1 MSCSSFDIFDIKEY
15 FAGEATGHDRGRV
28 EKHLAECHECREE
41 LARLQLTQAS
51 LLAVREEEIPRRIAF
66 VSDKVF
72 EPRWRQRFWNSGP
85 KLAFVAA
92 SLVACAIIVHAFVR
106 PPERARVAPSPSLD
120 AAAIEARI
128 QRETAARVD
137 EAVAKAVAASEA
149 RQQRK
154 TAELLSAMER
164 RFEHERRIELATY
177 SGQLALLEK
186 QINRDF
192 MLANNL
198 RMVE

>member
-1 MSCSSFDIFDIKEY
+1 MSCSSFDIKEY
-15 FAGEATGHDRGRV
+15 FAGEPAGDNRRRF
-28 EKHLAECHECREE
+28 EKHLAECQECREE

-51 LLAVREEEIPRRIAF
+51 LLALREEEIPRRIAF

-72 EPRWRQRFWNSGP
+72 EPRWYQRFWNSGP
-85 KLAFVAA
+85 KLGFVAA
-92 SLVACAIIVHAFVR
+92 SLLACAILVHAFVK
-106 PPERARVAPSPSLD
+106 PPAPPALAPSPSMD

-128 QRETAARVD
+128 QRETTARVD
-137 EAVAKAVAASEA
+137 EAVAKAVAASEE

-154 TAELLSAMER
+154 TAELLNAMER
-164 RFEHERRIELATY
+164 RFEHERQIELATY
-177 SGQLALLEK
+177 SGQLALLQK

-198 RMVE
+198 RTGE

>member
-1 MSCSSFDIFDIKEY
+1 MSCSSFDIKEY
-15 FAGEATGHDRGRV
+15 FAGEAAGDDRRRV
-28 EKHLAECHECREE
+28 EKHLADCQECREE

-51 LLAVREEEIPRRIAF
+51 LLALREEEIPRRIAF

-72 EPRWRQRFWNSGP
+72 EPRWRQRIWNSGP

-92 SLVACAIIVHAFVR
+92 SLVAFAILVHAVVR
-106 PPERARVAPSPSLD
+106 PAAPVAVAPAASVNV
-120 AAAIEARI
+120 AAIEARI

-137 EAVAKAVAASEA
+137 EAVAKAVAASEE

-154 TAELLSAMER
+154 TVELLNAMER
-164 RFEHERRIELATY
+164 RFEHERQIELATY
-177 SGQLALLEK
+177 SGQLALLQK

-198 RMVE
+198 RTGE

>member
-1 MSCSSFDIFDIKEY
+1 MSCSSFDVKEY
-15 FAGEATGHDRGRV
+15 FAGETAGDDRRRI
-28 EKHLAECHECREE
+28 EKHLSECQECREE

-72 EPRWRQRFWNSGP
+72 EPGWRQRFWNSGP
-85 KLAFVAA
+85 RLAFAAA

-106 PPERARVAPSPSLD
+106 PPAPGRAAASPALD

-154 TAELLSAMER
+154 TAEMLSAMER

-177 SGQLALLEK
+177 SGQLALLQK

-198 RMVE
+198 RTVE